1 MKPIQ
6 YGTIPIGNEAHKPT
20 VFFEKV
26 DFMQW
31 INLHA
36 RYSNWAILLSLK
48 HDTLPVTS
56 LCESALV
63 SLDIFMWWSFC

>member
-36 RYSNWAILLSLK
+36 RYSNWAILLSL
-48 HDTLPVTS
+48 TMVSFSITS
-56 LCESALV
+56 
-63 SLDIFMWWSFC
+63 